1 MGLILHRSLVQKA
14 SQLQELSIAELLC
27 NGINPETGEILNTP
41 RNPKVDQAR
50 LCYLKALQD
59 LNLRMAK
66 EEKSP
71 SDEAKEMPSNQ
82 GAKWTGELNSHLISR
97 WNAEDQ
103 PTVEVL
109 AEYFGR
115 TNESIIARL
124 AKLGV
129 ATDREEV
136 RVQNRKRKQQ
146 LA

>member
-1 MGLILHRSLVQKA
+1 M
-14 SQLQELSIAELLC
+14 LC

-50 LCYLKALQD
+50 LNYLQALQD
-59 LNLRMAK
+59 LNRKMIK

-71 SDEAKEMPSNQ
+71 SDKAKVMPSNQ
-82 GAKWTGELNSHLISR
+82 GAKWTGELDSHLFSR

-103 PTVEVL
+103 PTVELL

-129 ATDREEV
+129 ATDREEI
-136 RVQNRKRKQQ
+136 RVQNRMRKQQ
-146 LA
+146 VADRALL